1 MWWVTWKEDYLHG
14 SSCLK
19 LFLPNCQKNANNYFI
34 SKMEMQFFFFI
45 KLQLYYAAITLKCV
59 IEDCIN

>member
-34 SKMEMQFFFFI
+34 SKMEMQFFFYKATAI
-45 KLQLYYAAITLKCV
+45 LCCYYTEMC
-59 IEDCIN
+59 N